1 MSSLPLYEKV
11 IAKNTTH
18 RFLDVTIL
26 FLLLSLLF
34 YRLLSLKHNGFAWF
48 VAFLCESCFTFVWV
62 LTTGTK
68 WTPISYNTYPQRLQ
82 ERIKEL
88 PPLDIF
94 VTTADPYL
102 EPPILTVNTVLSL
115 LAVDYPAHRLACYVS
130 DDGCSPLNFY
140 SLVEASKFA
149 KLWVPF
155 CKKYNI
161 RVRAPFRYFLRE
173 SDEPPCASSWEFQQD
188 WEKMKE
194 EYERLCGNIEAAA
207 NNSTSF
213 DLTGELEV
221 FFNTE
226 CQNHPTIIKV
236 IWENMQGLSDG
247 IPHLIYISREKRP
260 KNPHHYKAGA
270 MNVLV
275 SRYLFEYRWEF

>member
-1 MSSLPLYEKV
+1 M
-11 IAKNTTH
+11 
-18 RFLDVTIL
+18 
-26 FLLLSLLF
+26 
-34 YRLLSLKHNGFAWF
+34 
-48 VAFLCESCFTFVWV
+48 
-62 LTTGTK
+62 
-68 WTPISYNTYPQRLQ
+68 
-82 ERIKEL
+82 KEL

-149 KLWVPF
+149 NLWVPF

-188 WEKMKE
+188 WEKMKVK
-194 EYERLCGNIEAAA
+194 NI
-207 NNSTSF
+207 T
-213 DLTGELEV
+213 
-221 FFNTE
+221 
-226 CQNHPTIIKV
+226 
-236 IWENMQGLSDG
+236 
-247 IPHLIYISREKRP
+247 
-260 KNPHHYKAGA
+260 
-270 MNVLV
+270 
-275 SRYLFEYRWEF
+275 